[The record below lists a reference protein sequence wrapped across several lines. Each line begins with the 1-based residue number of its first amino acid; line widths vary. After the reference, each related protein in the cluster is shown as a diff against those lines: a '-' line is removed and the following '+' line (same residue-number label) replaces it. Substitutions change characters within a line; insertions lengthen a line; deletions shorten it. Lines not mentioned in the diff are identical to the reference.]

1 MPELSER
8 WYATRSGSLEQ
19 VDQYFVQQHVGF
31 SLLFVVFIN
40 LVCRQSPENFQ
51 KDLLSYTSSSQL
63 YLGNSIC
70 FA

>member
-8 WYATRSGSLEQ
+8 WYATRPGSLEQ

-40 LVCRQSPENFQ
+40 
-51 KDLLSYTSSSQL
+51 
-63 YLGNSIC
+63 
-70 FA
+70 